1 MKEILQLIRFSQY
14 KMNLT
19 GQIDTW
25 RIHLV
30 PEGIFICVKLM
41 QLILLSLALD
51 LAPVKSLLLEP
62 HFLGDLEQA
71 ETIGNGGRV
80 EGESILFCCAPYSM
94 SKIGWQ
100 EHGAHTEYPT
110 ALETSRSYNLL
121 LWWSYLNHEGCDT
134 SSPFDALVFI
144 NYWEE

>member
-51 LAPVKSLLLEP
+51 LAPVKSLLMEP

-80 EGESILFCCAPYSM
+80 KGESILFCCAPYSM
-94 SKIGWQ
+94 SKIG
-100 EHGAHTEYPT
+100 
-110 ALETSRSYNLL
+110 
-121 LWWSYLNHEGCDT
+121 
-134 SSPFDALVFI
+134 
-144 NYWEE
+144 